1 MPGGVTALAGQYP
14 VINVDACSFGPPD
27 NEQPDDQCTLWSL
40 FESSRTR
47 VAQLNLQLRL
57 IGGNAGFA
65 DAFGLP
71 VEALPGRALVEL
83 VHPSVRDKLT
93 RRLLSL
99 AYGERSRFT
108 DQVVT
113 FTGTSRAS
121 VELTVTGIAATNDAG
136 RADSLIILVQ
146 PEQAAD
152 APVSYPADARKP
164 LTRMDA
170 LVLEGVAAGM
180 STVQLAAKLF
190 LSRGGVEYHV
200 SALMRNLKAANR
212 SELVSKAYSA
222 GLFSVG
228 SWPPRVITDF
238 VE

>member
-1 MPGGVTALAGQYP
+1 MSATQTAPTEMDSSSRAQPADHYP
-14 VINVDACSFGPPD
+14 
-27 NEQPDDQCTLWSL
+27 LWSL
-40 FESSRTR
+40 FDCSSARI
-47 VAQLNLQLRL
+47 AQLDLQLH
-57 IGGNAGFA
+57 IVGGNVGFA
-65 DAFGLP
+65 GMFGLP
-71 VEALPGRALVEL
+71 VEALPGHPFVEL

-108 DQVVT
+108 DWVVPHAEAST
-113 FTGTSRAS
+113 TSA
-121 VELTVTGIAATNDAG
+121 ELTGLAVTNDADCV
-136 RADSLIILVQ
+136 DSLIILVE
-146 PEQAAD
+146 EQAESA
-152 APVSYPADARKP
+152 AFPSPADSRKP
-164 LTRMDA
+164 LSRMDA
-170 LVLEGVAAGM
+170 LVLEGVAAGL

-200 SALMRNLKAANR
+200 SALMKNLRAANR

-222 GLFSVG
+222 RLFSVG

>member
-14 VINVDACSFGPPD
+14 VTNVDACSFGQPD
-27 NEQPDDQCTLWSL
+27 DEQPDDQCTLWSL

-99 AYGERSRFT
+99 AHGERSRFT

-113 FTGTSRAS
+113 FTGTSRAGI
-121 VELTVTGIAATNDAG
+121 ELTGIAATNDAG

-152 APVSYPADARKP
+152 AAVSYPADARKP

>member
-1 MPGGVTALAGQYP
+1 VSARQIAMIEMDTR
-14 VINVDACSFGPPD
+14 SFVECEDSCP
-27 NEQPDDQCTLWSL
+27 LWSL
-40 FESSRTR
+40 FDDSSTCI
-47 VAQLNLQLRL
+47 AQLDLQLRL

-65 DAFGLP
+65 DTFGLS
-71 VEALPGRALVEL
+71 VEAIPGHALVDL
-83 VHPSVRDKLT
+83 VHASVRDKLT
-93 RRLLSL
+93 WRLLSL
-99 AYGERSRFT
+99 AHGERSRFT
-108 DQVVT
+108 ERVVT
-113 FTGTSRAS
+113 LNGTRTAT
-121 VELTVTGIAATNDAG
+121 VELTGIAVTNDAD
-136 RADSLIILVQ
+136 RVESLIILVQ

-152 APVSYPADARKP
+152 AAIPSPADIRKP

-200 SALMRNLKAANR
+200 SALMKKLRASNR

-222 GLFSVG
+222 GLFNVG
-228 SWPPRVITDF
+228 SWPPRVVSDF